1 MQCTNC
7 ESKGNNKTH
16 YKCDSCAVIYCIKC
30 SNLTVTEERC
40 VALKER
46 KLKVF
51 CNTCLSDNSTI
62 MSNNRKLKK
71 ENDRL
76 KEKLNE
82 ISFNSEPNNMS
93 EELERLK
100 KEHES
105 NMTKLELELKAQS
118 ELNITLN

>member
-1 MQCTNC
+1 
-7 ESKGNNKTH
+7 
-16 YKCDSCAVIYCIKC
+16 
-30 SNLTVTEERC
+30 ERC

-51 CNTCLSDNSTI
+51 CNTCSSDNSTI

-71 ENDRL
+71 ENDQL

-82 ISFNSEPNNMS
+82 ISLNSEPNNMS
-93 EELERLK
+93 EELERLQ

-105 NMTKLELELKAQS
+105 NMTKLQLEFKAQS
-118 ELNITLN
+118 ELNITLNEAKEILEKNWSTTK